1 MPSVYA
7 YHREVENAWLVRQ
20 RDRRRQRE
28 LALVVLVA
36 LPVVAALI
44 GYTWLHVRMLHS
56 AYRLQ
61 ELAGELAEADRLRG
75 ALAVEAAGLAA
86 LPEVERR
93 AAAELGMTEQTV
105 ETTWTYEEVMAEPV
119 PATPPPPLP
128 PGGPQSVPL
137 AAVPVGPMPLD
148 EAPVDAAP
156 VDPAPVA
163 PAPAGAAAEEPAVP
177 SPAPA
182 ASPQAASTAPAAAE
196 AAP

>member
-61 ELAGELAEADRLRG
+61 ELAGELAEAERLRG
-75 ALAVEAAGLAA
+75 ALAVEAAAFAA
-86 LPEVERR
+86 LGEVERR

-105 ETTWTYEEVMAEPV
+105 ETTWTYDEVMAQPPAPPAEDREPL
-119 PATPPPPLP
+119 PLP
-128 PGGPQSVPL
+128 PGRPEAMPPVSPSPPASALPPDTVPDGQHGADGPASPGTTAGPQ
-137 AAVPVGPMPLD
+137 
-148 EAPVDAAP
+148 
-156 VDPAPVA
+156 
-163 PAPAGAAAEEPAVP
+163 
-177 SPAPA
+177 APA
-182 ASPQAASTAPAAAE
+182 ASVEE
-196 AAP
+196 ATP

>member
-1 MPSVYA
+1 LPSVYT

-105 ETTWTYEEVMAEPV
+105 EATWTYEEVMAEPV
-119 PATPPPPLP
+119 PAAPPLPLP
-128 PGGPQSVPL
+128 PGGPRSVPL
-137 AAVPVGPMPLD
+137 AAMPVGPIPVD
-148 EAPVDAAP
+148 QAPAGPVPVDAMP
-156 VDPAPVA
+156 VDPV
-163 PAPAGAAAEEPAVP
+163 PAGAAAAEPTVP
-177 SPAPA
+177 SPVPA
-182 ASPQAASTAPAAAE
+182 APPQAAPATPAAVE
-196 AAP
+196 ATP